1 MDAMLDLETL
11 STSPRPVILTIGLC
25 AFDPEG
31 TGLAGPSIE
40 LQINPDDG
48 IKAGL
53 DVDWSTVYFW
63 MTQSKEAQEGL
74 PRPGLGLSLPM
85 ALQLVVN
92 WFRTN
97 KIEHV
102 WSNGASADVPW
113 LESSFRAVGMK
124 VPWGYSKVLDVRT
137 LKWITCGN
145 VEKRAPEIAHNC
157 LSDAQAQALWVQ
169 DMMRVAKGAPREEER
184 EPPKTEAGGAA
195 PAESTVDAPQAD
207 VNDRPVVGEEV
218 RLVPRRQDQLT
229 GKWYDDPEPVK
240 RTHPMLYDGPVYS
253 G

>member
-11 STSPRPVILTIGLC
+11 STSPSPVILTVGLC

-31 TGLAGPSIE
+31 TGLAGPSLE

-63 MTQSKEAQEGL
+63 MTQSDEAQAGL

-85 ALQLVVN
+85 ALQLVSN
-92 WFRTN
+92 WFRSNNIT
-97 KIEHV
+97 HV

-145 VEKRAPEIAHNC
+145 VEKREPEVAHNC

-169 DMMRVAKGAPREEER
+169 DMMRVINGKRMAAPWEEER
-184 EPPKTEAGGAA
+184 EPPKAEAGGMA
-195 PAESTVDAPQAD
+195 PADSTVDAPPAD
-207 VNDRPVVGEEV
+207 VNDRPMSANTISTVSVADDL
-218 RLVPRRQDQLT
+218 RLVPRQSPP
-229 GKWYDDPEPVK
+229 W
-240 RTHPMLYDGPVYS
+240 
-253 G
+253 